1 MSNEWVRPPDEI
13 GDPYPRSFPKASLT
27 LLRLESPLSHKLIL
41 VKKHI
46 FGMLC
51 WMRVGIFII
60 MPGIDESTEV

>member
-1 MSNEWVRPPDEI
+1 MI
-13 GDPYPRSFPKASLT
+13 
-27 LLRLESPLSHKLIL
+27 LL
-41 VKKHI
+41 KKHI

>member
-1 MSNEWVRPPDEI
+1 MQL
-13 GDPYPRSFPKASLT
+13 YPVGLPEYSVQATAWGVSR
-27 LLRLESPLSHKLIL
+27 LLMIL